1 MNLLANTPSACID
14 RYTVRARLAAAS
26 GVPNALP
33 SATTEKLLM
42 PLPDRLRSAKNP
54 VRKMIVG
61 VSTEVSPCFP
71 PTAPAACIAG
81 ARLSMPRTRISG
93 VPFNPSK
100 FNSWRRGASARKGTL
115 PGGYPQLSK
124 SLI

>member
-1 MNLLANTPSACID
+1 
-14 RYTVRARLAAAS
+14 
-26 GVPNALP
+26 
-33 SATTEKLLM
+33 M

-61 VSTEVSPCFP
+61 VRIEVSPCFP

-93 VPFNPSK
+93 NEATRATAPVANIAAFRPTLAATASIATGATAVPRKPAKVWIEKARPS
-100 FNSWRRGASARKGTL
+100 RTGAICAER
-115 PGGYPQLSK
+115 
-124 SLI
+124 IA

>member
-1 MNLLANTPSACID
+1 MTNPTKINQNPAVASSSPACSNPQANTPSACID

-42 PLPDRLRSAKNP
+42 SLPDRLRSAKNP

-61 VSTEVSPCFP
+61 VSTEVSPC
-71 PTAPAACIAG
+71 
-81 ARLSMPRTRISG
+81 R
-93 VPFNPSK
+93 
-100 FNSWRRGASARKGTL
+100 
-115 PGGYPQLSK
+115 
-124 SLI
+124 